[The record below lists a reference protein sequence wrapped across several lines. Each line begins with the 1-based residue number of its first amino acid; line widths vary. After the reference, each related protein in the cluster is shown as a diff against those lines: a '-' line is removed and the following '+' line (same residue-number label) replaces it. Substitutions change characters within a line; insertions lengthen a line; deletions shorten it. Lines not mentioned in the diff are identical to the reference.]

1 MIVRLLLIVLG
12 LATLGVASRV
22 LLPTEEVVV
31 VGNHHL
37 SAAEVRK
44 RTGLEPG
51 TPWLWAW
58 PYKLKGLEGDP
69 WVKQARLERPKAG
82 KLRIV
87 LEERQPIATLVRGEQ
102 RQGLAADGTFLPKA
116 ALIKPVLEGVGVVPV
131 RDLLVLIKTFP
142 KVQKISFNP
151 AGYSLEWEGV
161 RVWGPN
167 IMELQRWAQGGKMG
181 ASIKTVTSAKTVAS
195 AMTVNVY
202 SWGVSQRR

>member
-1 MIVRLLLIVLG
+1 MIIRFVLIFLG

-31 VGNHHL
+31 AGNHHL
-37 SAAEVRK
+37 SDAEVRA

-51 TPWLWAW
+51 THWLWAW
-58 PYKLKGLEGDP
+58 PYRLKALEGEP
-69 WVKQARLERPKAG
+69 WVKQVRLERPGAG

-87 LEERQPIATLVRGEQ
+87 LEERTPIATLVRGET
-102 RQGLAADGTFLPKA
+102 RQGLAADGTFLPGA
-116 ALIKPVLEGVGVVPV
+116 PLVKPVLEGVGAVPV
-131 RDLLVLIKTFP
+131 GDLLTLIKAFP

-151 AGYSLEWEGV
+151 AGYGLEWEGM

-167 IMELQRWAQGGKMG
+167 IMELQRWAQGSRMG
-181 ASIKTVTSAKTVAS
+181 ASTGTVTNTGAVTSTMMVS
-195 AMTVNVY
+195 VY